1 MKRNEEPTDFI
12 NKVEKK
18 IIYNKIKFLKFR
30 FKKNFKIMKKHKINI
45 EHVSKLSQKII
56 NDLMILQKKSEKIL
70 KIHKNIQQLMRKN

>member
-1 MKRNEEPTDFI
+1 LDLEGEKSYEKLIMKRNEEPTDFI

-45 EHVSKLSQKII
+45 EHVSKLS
-56 NDLMILQKKSEKIL
+56 
-70 KIHKNIQQLMRKN
+70 